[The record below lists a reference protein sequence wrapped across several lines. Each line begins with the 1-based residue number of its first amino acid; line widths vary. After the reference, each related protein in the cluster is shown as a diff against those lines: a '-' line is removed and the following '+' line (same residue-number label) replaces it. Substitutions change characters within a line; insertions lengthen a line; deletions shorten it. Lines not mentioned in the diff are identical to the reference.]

1 MPEEFN
7 FFSLWMK
14 FSYLKVLKSALRAN
28 VTLPL
33 SAYLVNIHVSI
44 CIFHILLGFFLVPT
58 PVPCLNDQATY

>member
-1 MPEEFN
+1 
-7 FFSLWMK
+7 MK

-58 PVPCLNDQATY
+58 PVPCSNDQATY